1 MFQVS
6 FTRLW
11 ASQGLQGKVASPCSI
26 CKQTGPCIR
35 LKTFVISIVVSK
47 TQNERAQFMNNHQS
61 CSDDSILLC
70 IIIVFLAM
78 PSGGCERSLW
88 CRSLSAQKVKSW
100 SSWNFDTSHREKK
113 SFLRMFQDVNVLE
126 LIGRRIRNIS
136 KQWAIL
142 SLILNPLWRQTFGL
156 GEPQSSDLHRMFFC
170 FLPHAQRLAISKTNI
185 TAIPVS
191 MLYSCCISRPN
202 HFDAPQHL

>member
-1 MFQVS
+1 MTIPFYCVLSS
-6 FTRLW
+6 FFLLCPVVAANGPCDVEAFRRRRSNPEAAGILTRLI
-11 ASQGLQGKVASPCSI
+11 GK
-26 CKQTGPCIR
+26 
-35 LKTFVISIVVSK
+35 
-47 TQNERAQFMNNHQS
+47 
-61 CSDDSILLC
+61 
-70 IIIVFLAM
+70 
-78 PSGGCERSLW
+78 
-88 CRSLSAQKVKSW
+88 
-100 SSWNFDTSHREKK
+100 KK